1 MLVSQSSAT
10 LESREQLIGNYPRA
24 CNHFELNKYSNPES
38 PEWKALLRIL
48 LEMKQGIFAL

>member
-24 CNHFELNKYSNPES
+24 CNHFELNKHSNPGS
-38 PEWKALLRIL
+38 PEWKALIRVL
-48 LEMKQGIFAL
+48 LEMKQGNFAL